1 LDTQMSVGGLDQQLT
16 IADNRIPNPIHR
28 LAIPSGGF
36 REPQCLEFKVQS
48 PT

>member
-1 LDTQMSVGGLDQQLT
+1 MLN
-16 IADNRIPNPIHR
+16 ADDNTFSDGNDLKQADAHQPPRSIV
-28 LAIPSGGF
+28 AIPSGGF